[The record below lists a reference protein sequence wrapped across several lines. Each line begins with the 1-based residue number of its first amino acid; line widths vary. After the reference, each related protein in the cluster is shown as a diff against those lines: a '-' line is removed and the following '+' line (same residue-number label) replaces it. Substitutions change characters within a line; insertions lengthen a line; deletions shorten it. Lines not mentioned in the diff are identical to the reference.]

1 MRVIK
6 MALIWAWVISFNCFS
21 LRAWRLIIIL
31 LALCSMSTLVSAASE
46 KGQSAS
52 KQFLHS
58 VFNDVVPSARVLLLS
73 DKDRQALAGI
83 FKHPL
88 AFKRVRY
95 WQRGDQTVWVL
106 NEVGKHK
113 RITAGFWLSGRV
125 IKQAK
130 VLAFRES
137 RGWEIKYPYFL
148 KQYKG
153 LSLTADNALNQG
165 VDGISGAT
173 LSVRAMSKMARMAL
187 YLNQKNLQA
196 ALEL

>member
-1 MRVIK
+1 
-6 MALIWAWVISFNCFS
+6 
-21 LRAWRLIIIL
+21 
-31 LALCSMSTLVSAASE
+31 MSALVSAASGKE
-46 KGQSAS
+46 QSTS
-52 KQFLHS
+52 KQFLNS
-58 VFNDVVPSARVLLLS
+58 VFDDVVPSARVLLLS

-83 FKHPL
+83 FNHPL

-113 RITAGFWLSGRV
+113 RITAGFWLAGRV

-153 LSLTADNALNQG
+153 LSLTADNTLNQG

-187 YLNQKNLQA
+187 YLNQKKLQVE
-196 ALEL
+196 LELDKTEGPLK

>member
-1 MRVIK
+1 MVVFF
-6 MALIWAWVISFNCFS
+6 L
-21 LRAWRLIIIL
+21 
-31 LALCSMSTLVSAASE
+31 LCSVSVLAFAGADRE
-46 KGQSAS
+46 GLAS
-52 KQFLHS
+52 KQFLNAA
-58 VFNDVVPSARVLLLS
+58 FNGKPPPPKMLLLS
-73 DKDRQALAGI
+73 DKDKQALEGI
-83 FKHPL
+83 FKHAL

-95 WQRGDQTVWVL
+95 WQRGEQTVWLL

-113 RITAGFWLSGRV
+113 RITAGFWLLGRN

-137 RGWEIKYPYFL
+137 RGWEIKYSYFL

-153 LSLTADNALNQG
+153 LSLRADNMLDQS

-187 YLNQKNLQA
+187 YLNQKISQA
-196 ALEL
+196 EHDLENTETLLK